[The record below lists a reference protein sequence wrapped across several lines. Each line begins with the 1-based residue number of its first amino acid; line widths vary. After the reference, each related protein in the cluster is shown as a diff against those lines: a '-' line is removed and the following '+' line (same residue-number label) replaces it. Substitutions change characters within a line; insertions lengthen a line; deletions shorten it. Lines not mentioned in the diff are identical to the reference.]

1 LPHGA
6 RTVLLVTP
14 DLATQ
19 LPNNPIGLPKEK
31 GRSEMKKISNAAGT
45 FLTGTAL
52 ADAIME
58 YATALWN
65 QRRVAFVDIPF
76 VNGQGVIERAQF
88 LIGWANQIATVSAG
102 TVGAELR
109 EPETERVLR
118 SEARR
123 TIGVIN
129 AQPVES
135 PDYRVFG
142 PYEL

>member
-1 LPHGA
+1 
-6 RTVLLVTP
+6 
-14 DLATQ
+14 
-19 LPNNPIGLPKEK
+19 
-31 GRSEMKKISNAAGT
+31 MKKISNAAGT

-88 LIGWANQIATVSAG
+88 LIGWANQIATVSER
-102 TVGAELR
+102 TVGTELR
-109 EPETERVLR
+109 EPETEQELR
-118 SEARR
+118 SEAKR
-123 TIGVIN
+123 TVGVIN

-135 PDYRVFG
+135 PDYRVFA
-142 PYEL
+142 PYEF

>member
-1 LPHGA
+1 
-6 RTVLLVTP
+6 
-14 DLATQ
+14 
-19 LPNNPIGLPKEK
+19 
-31 GRSEMKKISNAAGT
+31 MKKISNAAGT
-45 FLTGTAL
+45 FLTGSAL

-76 VNGQGVIERAQF
+76 VNGQGVIERVQF
-88 LIGWANQIATVSAG
+88 LIGWANQIATVSARS
-102 TVGAELR
+102 VGNELR

-118 SEARR
+118 TEAKR
-123 TIGVIN
+123 TVGVIN

-135 PDYRVFG
+135 PDYTVFA